1 MAPREWRRARV
12 PPRKTRRRK
21 GKSSG
26 LDVASLEA
34 WLGVLQEKSP
44 WKITVLR
51 LLLEK
56 PRMTSELLR
65 AAGTPYTTLTGWLKR
80 MENRGL
86 VESTRVGPTNWLMWS
101 LDPDFAEK
109 LREAMKNLGIPVPQT
124 KTQPKEAPE
133 Q

>member
-1 MAPREWRRARV
+1 M
-12 PPRKTRRRK
+12 PPRKTRRRRK
-21 GKSSG
+21 GPSG

-34 WLGVLQEKSP
+34 WLRLLQRKSP

-56 PRMTSELLR
+56 PCMTSELLE

-86 VESTRVGPTNWLMWS
+86 AESTRVGPTNWLMWS
-101 LDPDFAEK
+101 LDSEFAEK
-109 LREAMKNLGIPVPQT
+109 LQEAMKNLGIPVPQANT
-124 KTQPKEAPE
+124 PPKEAQGNE
-133 Q
+133 A

>member
-1 MAPREWRRARV
+1 M

-21 GKSSG
+21 ARSSG

-34 WLGVLQEKSP
+34 WLGLLQERSP

-51 LLLEK
+51 MLLEK

-65 AAGTPYTTLTGWLKR
+65 ETGTPYTTLTGWLRR
-80 MENRGL
+80 MESRGL

-101 LDPDFAEK
+101 LEPGFAEK
-109 LREAMKNLGIPVPQT
+109 LREAMKNLGIAVPQV
-124 KTQPKEAPE
+124 KTQPKEAE
-133 Q
+133 NHGGEA

>member
-1 MAPREWRRARV
+1 M
-12 PPRKTRRRK
+12 PPRKTRRRRK
-21 GKSSG
+21 SSSG

-34 WLGVLQEKSP
+34 WLRLLQRKSP

-56 PRMTSELLR
+56 PRMTGELLQ

-101 LDPDFAEK
+101 LDSEFAEK
-109 LREAMKNLGIPVPQT
+109 LREAMKNLGMSLPQANT
-124 KTQPKEAPE
+124 SPKEVQGNEA
-133 Q
+133 

>member
-1 MAPREWRRARV
+1 M
-12 PPRKTRRRK
+12 PPRKTRRRS
-21 GKSSG
+21 SSG

-34 WLGVLQEKSP
+34 WLGVLQRKSP

-56 PRMTSELLR
+56 PRMTSELLQ
-65 AAGTPYTTLTGWLKR
+65 AAGTPYTTLTGWLRR

-109 LREAMKNLGIPVPQT
+109 LREAMKNLGIPLPRPNT
-124 KTQPKEAPE
+124 PPKEA
-133 Q
+133 

>member
-1 MAPREWRRARV
+1 M
-12 PPRKTRRRK
+12 PPRKTRRRR
-21 GKSSG
+21 KSSSS

-34 WLGVLQEKSP
+34 WLRLLQRKSP

-56 PRMTSELLR
+56 PCMTSELLE
-65 AAGTPYTTLTGWLKR
+65 AARTPYTTLTGWLKR

-86 VESTRVGPTNWLMWS
+86 VESTRIGPTNWLMWS
-101 LDPDFAEK
+101 LDSEFAEK
-109 LREAMKNLGIPVPQT
+109 LQEAMKNLGIPVPQDNT
-124 KTQPKEAPE
+124 PPKEARE

>member
-1 MAPREWRRARV
+1 MPSKKAR
-12 PPRKTRRRK
+12 RRRK
-21 GKSSG
+21 SSSG
-26 LDVASLEA
+26 LDIASLET
-34 WLGVLQEKSP
+34 WLRLLQRKSP

-51 LLLEK
+51 LLLEE
-56 PRMTSELLR
+56 PRMTSELLQ

-109 LREAMKNLGIPVPQT
+109 LREAMKSLGMPLPQA
-124 KTQPKEAPE
+124 KTSPKEAE
-133 Q
+133 DHGGEEA

>member
-1 MAPREWRRARV
+1 MPRG
-12 PPRKTRRRK
+12 KTRRKK

-26 LDVASLEA
+26 LDVKSLET
-34 WLGVLQEKSP
+34 WLRLLQSKSP

-51 LLLEK
+51 LLLEE
-56 PRMTSELLR
+56 PRTTSELLR

-86 VESTRVGPTNWLMWS
+86 IESTRVGPTNWLMWS

-109 LREAMKNLGIPVPQT
+109 LREAMKNLGIPIPQS
-124 KTQPKEAPE
+124 KKEAE
-133 Q
+133 